1 MHEALVALTS
11 AVSAFDLSAVIFLL
25 SVGHSETPAV
35 GTVQM
40 WAVIPLGEDRLDAVA
55 LLLEAVALLLK
66 VLPATADKPS
76 CLYRDA
82 AASTI

>member
-25 SVGHSETPAV
+25 SVGPSDTPAV

-40 WAVIPLGEDRLDAVA
+40 WAVIPSGEDLLEAVA
-55 LLLEAVALLLK
+55 LLLEAMTLVLK